1 MSHLIASQKVIQ
13 HYLKALLTEED
24 SEQTAKTA
32 LADEQKAQL
41 NKLLAQAVPVATPQK
56 TVAPPATTTP
66 KRVVAPVTAVKPAPV
81 VIPEEPLAKLK
92 QLAEKAPV
100 DNTVKETAI
109 FQREIPVAQRLAD
122 ALPTVK
128 KAEKAYRNSRF
139 QALFFSVAGLKV
151 AVPLI
156 ELGGIHELSEI
167 NSLFGKPNWFKGVM
181 LYREQKFNVVDTARW
196 VMPEKYDE
204 ILAQGLNYQYLVML
218 GNSNWG
224 LCCETLIDT
233 ITLEPEQIK
242 WREQEGKRPW
252 MAGLIKEHMCVL
264 VDVDELINLLSR
276 GLDINA

>member
-13 HYLKALLTEED
+13 HYLKALLTEDD
-24 SEQTAKTA
+24 SEVTAKTV

-41 NKLLAQAVPVATPQK
+41 NKLLAQAVPVATATK
-56 TVAPPATTTP
+56 SVAPPVTVAKT
-66 KRVVAPVTAVKPAPV
+66 APVAIPA
-81 VIPEEPLAKLK
+81 EPLAKLK
-92 QLAEKAPV
+92 QLAEQAPV
-100 DNTVKETAI
+100 PDTAKAAVML
-109 FQREIPVAQRLAD
+109 QREIPVAQRLAE
-122 ALPTVK
+122 PQPVIK
-128 KAEKAYRNSRF
+128 KAEKAYRNNRF

-151 AVPLI
+151 AVPLT